1 MDDRRRVE
9 SLCGVVES
17 LLELIEGEA
26 AADEQR
32 EAYRRI
38 MRRGEEGEDWM

>member
-1 MDDRRRVE
+1 MDDRRRIE
-9 SLCGVVES
+9 ALCGVVEG
-17 LLELIEGEA
+17 LLELIEDEA

-38 MRRGEEGEDWM
+38 MRRGEEGED

>member
-1 MDDRRRVE
+1 MDDRRRIE
-9 SLCGVVES
+9 ALCSVVEG
-17 LLELIEGEA
+17 LLELIEDEA

-38 MRRGEEGEDWM
+38 MRRGEEGED

>member
-1 MDDRRRVE
+1 
-9 SLCGVVES
+9 
-17 LLELIEGEA
+17 LELIEDEA

-38 MRRGEEGEDWM
+38 MRRGEEGED

>member
-1 MDDRRRVE
+1 MDDQRRVE
-9 SLCGVVES
+9 ALCVVVES
-17 LLELIEGEA
+17 LLELIEDEA

-38 MRRGEEGEDWM
+38 MRRGDDGEDWT

>member
-1 MDDRRRVE
+1 MDDRRRIE
-9 SLCGVVES
+9 ALCGVVES
-17 LLELIEGEA
+17 LLELIEDEA

-38 MRRGEEGEDWM
+38 MRRGEEGED

>member
-1 MDDRRRVE
+1 MDDQRRAE
-9 SLCGVVES
+9 ALCVVVES
-17 LLELIEGEA
+17 LLELIEDEA

-38 MRRGEEGEDWM
+38 MRRGDDGEDWT

>member
-1 MDDRRRVE
+1 MDDRRRIE
-9 SLCGVVES
+9 ALFGVVES
-17 LLELIEGEA
+17 LLELIEDEA

-38 MRRGEEGEDWM
+38 MRRGEEGED

>member
-1 MDDRRRVE
+1 MDDRRRIE
-9 SLCGVVES
+9 ALCGVVES
-17 LLELIEGEA
+17 LLGLIEDEA

-38 MRRGEEGEDWM
+38 MRRGEEGED